1 MNLRY
6 HFNIILLSIS
16 ISKIDSLKNHIDE
29 QKIIINNAS
38 NTISYLNSIIS
49 SYGVIFSILTIFIA
63 IIALALPIMTYQF
76 GIKPS
81 QKALKEL
88 ESNMDARLI
97 KYLSEKRNKDIA
109 DALANISGG
118 NNERKSQALSY
129 LSITSHEGFTDNQ
142 IFQIFTILNRNLND
156 NNIKNQL
163 SYILAIRKNEFA
175 DQFFNNENNLKDS
188 IIEQMAILYFI
199 KTGFS
204 NNYTGLSCVLNG
216 SADQYNTFIRFLF
229 NLIQS
234 SSKEV
239 KDLINDTTL
248 IDLLSQDTLIK
259 IKQNF
264 PLKAVGFDFNSVYQN
279 SYLFIKANK

>member
-6 HFNIILLSIS
+6 HFNIIILSIS

-63 IIALALPIMTYQF
+63 IIALAIPIMTYQF

-81 QKALKEL
+81 QKALKDL

-97 KYLSEKRNKDIA
+97 KYLREKRNKDIT

-142 IFQIFTILNRNLND
+142 IFEIFTILNRNLND

-163 SYILAIRKNEFA
+163 SYILTIKKNEFA

-199 KTGFS
+199 KTGIS
-204 NNYTGLSCVLNG
+204 NNHKGLSCILNG
-216 SADQYNTFIRFLF
+216 SSDQYNTFIRLLF

-239 KDLINDTTL
+239 KDLINDINL
-248 IDLLSQDTLIK
+248 IDLLSQETLKK

-264 PLKAVGFDFNSVYQN
+264 PLNVTGFDFNSVYLN
-279 SYLFIKANK
+279 SYLFTKVNK

>member
-1 MNLRY
+1 MTWKFL
-6 HFNIILLSIS
+6 ILSSSIG

-29 QKIIINNAS
+29 QKSKINNAS
-38 NTISYLNSIIS
+38 NTISYLNSIIN
-49 SYGVIFSILTIFIA
+49 SYSVIFSILTIFIA

-142 IFQIFTILNRNLND
+142 IFQIFTILNRNLSN

-204 NNYTGLSCVLNG
+204 SNYNGLSCILNG
-216 SADQYNTFIRFLF
+216 SSDQYNTFIIFLF
-229 NLIQS
+229 NLIQT

-239 KDLINDTTL
+239 KNFINDTNI
-248 IDLLSQDTLIK
+248 IDLLNDETLKK
-259 IKQNF
+259 IKQNYPF
-264 PLKAVGFDFNSVYQN
+264 NPIGFDFDNVYRN
-279 SYLFIKANK
+279 SYYNY